1 MSSKFVQD
9 IQEMHEKYGVN
20 DWFQNASME
29 KKKEF
34 FKFRMGMLS
43 EEFYETQ
50 CAVRDNDAEEIV
62 DGLIDLI
69 VIAIGTLDVMEV
81 DAVEAWDEV
90 LRANMSKQSGVKP
103 ERPNPL
109 GLPDM
114 IKPEGWEGPYHLD
127 NLGWI
132 DDVTRE
138 DD

>member
-20 DWFQNASME
+20 EWFQNASLE
-29 KKKEF
+29 QKKKF
-34 FKFRMGMLS
+34 FDFRMSMLA
-43 EEFYETQ
+43 EEYYETM
-50 CAVRDNDAEEIV
+50 CAKRDGDEEEVI

-114 IKPEGWEGPYHLD
+114 IKPEGWEGPDHAQ
-127 NLGWI
+127 NVGWI
-132 DDVTRE
+132 SDVLRDE
-138 DD
+138 Y